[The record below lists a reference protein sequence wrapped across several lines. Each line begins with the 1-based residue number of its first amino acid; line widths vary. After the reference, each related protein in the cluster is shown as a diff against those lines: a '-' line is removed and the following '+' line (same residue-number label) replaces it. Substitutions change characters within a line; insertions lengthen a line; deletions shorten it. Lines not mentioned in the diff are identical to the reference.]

1 MNELKGQALA
11 EEALRIYHV
20 KEGNYPTGITVEDLE
35 REIRLQGVRI
45 ASDNHLTALRSALNN
60 SQAKGT
66 WRNADVGMWLPG
78 DGVSKS
84 ATGLSGRPL
93 AEALYDFVRVHY
105 PGGEF
110 HYESARLALA
120 RTGVDVKGTGS
131 TTRNS
136 LAAASDLFE
145 AVPGRR
151 GLLALEVGAAGHT

>member
-1 MNELKGQALA
+1 MNDLKGQALA
-11 EEALRIYHV
+11 EEALRICHL

-93 AEALYDFVRVHY
+93 AEALYDAL
-105 PGGEF
+105 
-110 HYESARLALA
+110 SARTA
-120 RTGVDVKGTGS
+120 RSASACAVSYPPSPPRRTSRSTRLRGS
-131 TTRNS
+131 P
-136 LAAASDLFE
+136 
-145 AVPGRR
+145 V
-151 GLLALEVGAAGHT
+151 